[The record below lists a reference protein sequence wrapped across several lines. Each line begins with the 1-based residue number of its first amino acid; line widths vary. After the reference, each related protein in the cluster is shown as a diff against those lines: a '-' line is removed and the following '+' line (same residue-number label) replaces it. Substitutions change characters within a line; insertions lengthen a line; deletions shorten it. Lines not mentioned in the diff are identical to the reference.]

1 MKRYLQLLRYAAPYR
16 RGWALIL
23 VVSLL
28 STAFSLLQP
37 WPMKVLVDN
46 VLGGSDPSG
55 ILQGVLDLLPGAGS
69 PGGLLAWVVLAG
81 LVVFVANSAFEVALT
96 FAWIKVGQ
104 RMVYNL
110 AGDLF
115 AHIQRRSLLFHSRN
129 PVGDSLSRIT
139 EDSWSAYTVANAL
152 LFAPGNALV
161 TMIGVLAIMLGMDA
175 GLTLLSLAVAP
186 FMAGSSLLLGKPIR
200 AAAQVRRKLESR
212 IQSHVQRTLS
222 GISVVQAFGQEDRER
237 SRFREMTRA
246 VIRAHQWSTVVGKL
260 YDLSSGLITTLGT
273 AAILWVGAR
282 HVLEGSLTVGGLLVF
297 ISYLGLLQGQMRAF
311 AGIYSK
317 LQGASAGVDRVA
329 EVVEVKHEVKD
340 EPGARPMPQ
349 VEGHIII
356 ENVTFGY
363 EPGRPVLE
371 DVYIEALPGQTI
383 AIVGPTGAGKSTL
396 AGLLMRFFDPWK
408 GTMWIDGYDAREV
421 QLRSLRSQVS
431 LVLQEPLLLPITV
444 AENIAYG
451 RPDATMEEIE
461 AAARAANAHNFIMKL
476 PDGYD
481 TILGERGGTLS
492 GGERQRLS
500 IARALLKDAPV
511 LILDEPTSALDAETE
526 GLLMEALKRLM
537 QGRTTFIIAHRLS
550 TIRNAD
556 RIVVMQRGRVAEAGT
571 HEELMRSGGIYSRL
585 YGAHLKG
592 HSVREKQK
600 PDGKSRRSELGVGA
614 R

>member
-1 MKRYLQLLRYAAPYR
+1 
-16 RGWALIL
+16 
-23 VVSLL
+23 L

-46 VLGGSDPSG
+46 VLGGSAPSG
-55 ILQGVLDLLPGAGS
+55 ALKGVLDLLPGAGT

-81 LVVFVANSAFEVALT
+81 LVVFAANSAFEVALT

-115 AHIQRRSLLFHSRN
+115 AHLQRRSLVFHSRN

-175 GLTLLSLAVAP
+175 GLTLLSLVVAP
-186 FMAGSSLLLGKPIR
+186 FMAGSSLLLGRPIR

-237 SRFREMTRA
+237 GRFREMTRA
-246 VIRAHQWSTVVGKL
+246 AIRAHQWSTIVGKL

-282 HVLEGSLTVGGLLVF
+282 HVLDGSLTVGGLLVF
-297 ISYLGLLQGQMRAF
+297 ISYLSLLQGQMKAF

-329 EVVEVKHEVKD
+329 EVLEAEHEVKD
-340 EPGARPMPQ
+340 EPGARPLPP
-349 VEGHIII
+349 VEGHVII
-356 ENVTFGY
+356 ENVTYGY
-363 EPGRPVLE
+363 EPSRPALE
-371 DVYIEALPGQTI
+371 DVYIEALPGQTV

-396 AGLLMRFFDPWK
+396 AGLLVRFFDPWK
-408 GTMWIDGYDAREV
+408 GTVWIDGYDAREV
-421 QLRSLRSQVS
+421 QLRSLRSQVA

-451 RPDATMEEIE
+451 RAEATMEEIE
-461 AAARAANAHNFIMKL
+461 AAARAANAHHFIMEL
-476 PDGYD
+476 PQGYD

-492 GGERQRLS
+492 GGEQQRLA
-500 IARALLKDAPV
+500 IARALLKNAPI

-526 GLLMEALKRLM
+526 GLLMEAMRRLM
-537 QGRTTFIIAHRLS
+537 KGRTTFIIAHRLS

-556 RIVVMQRGRVAEAGT
+556 RIVVMQSGRVAEAGT
-571 HEELMRSGGIYSRL
+571 HEELVRSGGAYSRL
-585 YGAHLKG
+585 YEAHLSG
-592 HSVREKQK
+592 GPVRRVQK
-600 PDGKSRRSELGVGA
+600 SDSRVQKSELGAGA